1 MTQTNLN
8 KIVLLALVAI
18 ISLLFLGM
26 IAQFLMAIFMAGL
39 FAALTSPVFRWL
51 TKGFG
56 GNRYLAAAVN
66 LLLLV
71 LVVVLPVTLL
81 AGVFIAQAVD
91 VGKSVTPI
99 AVQFVREPE
108 AFVTWLHD
116 LPYYQQIMTYEDT
129 LKEQLAGSIEA
140 VGSFLVGGLSVV
152 AISTANLIFM
162 ALVFLYTFFFFQ
174 LDGHKVVH
182 AILYYLPLEDR
193 VERRLLTKFTL
204 VTQAMLKG
212 TFLIGLLQG
221 ALAGIAFAVAGVPH
235 AVFWGTVM
243 AVLSIVPGIGSAVV
257 WVPASIIL
265 LVQGSVIAGVGLLLF
280 CGLVVGS
287 IDNLLRPI
295 LVGKDTNMHELMIFF
310 GTLGG
315 LFTFGMAGLLI
326 GPVIASLFLTIW
338 EIYGE
343 AFHDVLPQVGE
354 ETLDAPAH
362 AIAEDGPYDDATAA
376 AMAAA
381 LEVVQADAAGE
392 RNTPASTAEADAAST
407 MGAPGKQPTA

>member
-1 MTQTNLN
+1 MTQNNLN
-8 KIVLLALVAI
+8 KLVLLALVAI
-18 ISLLFLGM
+18 ISTLFLGM

-39 FAALTSPVFRWL
+39 FSALTQPSFHWL
-51 TKGFG
+51 TDRFR
-56 GNRYLAAAVN
+56 GNRYLGASVN

-71 LVVVLPVTLL
+71 LVVLLPLMLL
-81 AGVFIAQAVD
+81 AGIFIAQAVD
-91 VGKSVTPI
+91 VGKSLTPI

-116 LPYYQQIMTYEDT
+116 LPYYGEIMTYEDE
-129 LKEQLAGSIEA
+129 LKNRLVQSIEA
-140 VGSFLVGGLSVV
+140 AGGFLVGGISSV
-152 AISTANLIFM
+152 AIGTANLLFM

-174 LDGHKVVH
+174 IDGHKVMN

-204 VTQAMLKG
+204 VTQAMIKG
-212 TFLIGLLQG
+212 TLLIGLLQG
-221 ALAGIAFAVAGVPH
+221 ALAGIAFAVGGIPH

-265 LVQGSVIAGVGLLLF
+265 IVQGNVAAGLGVMLF
-280 CGLVVGS
+280 CALVVGS

-343 AFHDVLPQVGE
+343 AFHDVLPKVGADTIGIPAAVRDGTGTTGG
-354 ETLDAPAH
+354 ETAS
-362 AIAEDGPYDDATAA
+362 AA
-376 AMAAA
+376 AEPAAVPTERTA
-381 LEVVQADAAGE
+381 GLNADNE
-392 RNTPASTAEADAAST
+392 DPAS
-407 MGAPGKQPTA
+407 

>member
-1 MTQTNLN
+1 MTQDNLN
-8 KIVLLALVAI
+8 KLVLLTLVAV

-39 FAALTSPVFRWL
+39 FAALTQPVFHWL
-51 TKGFG
+51 TRLFG
-56 GNRYLAAAVN
+56 GNRYLGAAVN

-71 LVVVLPVTLL
+71 MVVLLPVTLL
-81 AGVFIAQAVD
+81 AGIFIAQAVD
-91 VGKSVTPI
+91 VGRSLTPI

-108 AFVTWLHD
+108 AFVTWLHN
-116 LPYYQQIMTYEDT
+116 LPYYQEVMTYEDE
-129 LKEQLAGSIEA
+129 LKNRIAASIEA
-140 VGSFLVGGLSVV
+140 AGSFLVGGLSQV
-152 AISTANLIFM
+152 AISTANLLFM

-174 LDGHKVVH
+174 LDGYKVVH

-221 ALAGIAFAVAGVPH
+221 ALAGIAFGVAGVPH

-265 LVQGSVIAGVGLLLF
+265 VVQGHVVAGVGLFVF
-280 CGLVVGS
+280 CALVVGS
-287 IDNLLRPI
+287 IDNLLRPV

-343 AFHDVLPQVGE
+343 AFRDVLPEVGE
-354 ETLDAPAH
+354 ETPEAPAH
-362 AIAEDGPYDDATAA
+362 AIAEKDIYDDATAA

-381 LEVVQADAAGE
+381 LSEPQKPPADTDPE
-392 RNTPASTAEADAAST
+392 R
-407 MGAPGKQPTA
+407 PGT

>member
-1 MTQTNLN
+1 MTQNNLN
-8 KIVLLALVAI
+8 KLVLLGLVAI

-26 IAQFLMAIFMAGL
+26 IAQFLMAIFMAGI
-39 FAALTSPVFRWL
+39 FAALTQPLFKWL
-51 TKGFG
+51 TARLG
-56 GNRYLAAAVN
+56 GNRYLAASAN
-66 LLLLV
+66 LILLLLV
-71 LVVVLPVTLL
+71 VLLPLSLL
-81 AGVFIAQAVD
+81 AGIFVAQAVD
-91 VGKSVTPI
+91 VGKSLTPI
-99 AVQFVREPE
+99 AVNFVREPE
-108 AFVTWLHD
+108 AFVTWLHE
-116 LPYYQQIMTYEDT
+116 LPYYNEVMAYEDE
-129 LKEQLAGSIEA
+129 LKNRLAQSIEA
-140 VGSFLVGGLSVV
+140 AGSFLVGGLSVV
-152 AISTANLIFM
+152 AISTAHLLFM

-204 VTQAMLKG
+204 VTQAMIKG
-212 TFLIGLLQG
+212 TLLIGLLQG
-221 ALAGIAFAVAGVPH
+221 GLAGIAFAFAGIPH

-257 WVPASIIL
+257 WVPASVILII
-265 LVQGSVIAGVGLLLF
+265 QGNIAAGLGVMLF
-280 CGLVVGS
+280 CALVVGS

-343 AFHDVLPQVGE
+343 AFRDVLPEVGDGKTE
-354 ETLDAPAH
+354 APIDALPNYPTGPNTTQTLAQETADAERPSIGNPKDKTTA
-362 AIAEDGPYDDATAA
+362 DDERP
-376 AMAAA
+376 MAA
-381 LEVVQADAAGE
+381 
-392 RNTPASTAEADAAST
+392 R
-407 MGAPGKQPTA
+407 